1 MRTKLSKE
9 NFEVFTLEELQ
20 KDLEGYTKKQAEL
33 REHFANLTG
42 AIQLLTLQ
50 IKKLKESEADEVDSE
65 GAVE

>member
-1 MRTKLSKE
+1 M
-9 NFEVFTLEELQ
+9 FTVEELQ
-20 KDLEGYTKKQAEL
+20 KDLETYTQKQAEL

-50 IKKLKESEADEVDSE
+50 IKKLEESEAGEVDSD